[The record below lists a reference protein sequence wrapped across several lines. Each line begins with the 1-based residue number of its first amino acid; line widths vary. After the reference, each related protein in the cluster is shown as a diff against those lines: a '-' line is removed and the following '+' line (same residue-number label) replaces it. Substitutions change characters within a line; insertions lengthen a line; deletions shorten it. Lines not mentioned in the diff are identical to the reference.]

1 MLTLVLLLLEQSPPP
16 PQPAAPPGEL
26 FHEDFDAGLA
36 GWVETVTGATVN
48 PNECASPPCIRLN
61 RCMGGGQLFSV
72 RTVEC
77 SLERP
82 CIIELSYKGPVWVG
96 FASCISTL
104 AVEPDGSPG
113 GLATWAYQ
121 CPMSWAA
128 TQEGDHNWADA
139 ELQLTNAA
147 DWTTVSFAF
156 PTVSAVH
163 TGGPQ
168 PRNVTIGT
176 VHLVLEALAIN
187 ASAPWNL
194 GTNPDM
200 TDPACHDAWVETIVV
215 RQAPPP
221 PPSAP
226 WACAMP
232 LGTGVPGTGSCLQ
245 ACFELVPPDECPA
258 TIPPVGCDPSLEPTA
273 VCECYSGSLPL
284 GSMCEWEYHGMDVGS
299 GIAESLHPGCL
310 RRQL

>member
-1 MLTLVLLLLEQSPPP
+1 MLPLVLLVLEKEMTPSPPP
-16 PQPAAPPGEL
+16 SYPPAAPPGEL
-26 FHEDFDAGLA
+26 FHENFDAGLA
-36 GWVETVTGATVN
+36 GWVETVTGAAVNYN
-48 PNECASPPCIRLN
+48 PNKCASPPCVRLN
-61 RCMGGGQLFSV
+61 RCMGGGQLFSA

-104 AVEPDGSPG
+104 AAEPDGSPG

-147 DWTTVSFAF
+147 NWTTVSFAF

-168 PRNVTIGT
+168 PRNVTVGT
-176 VHLVLEALAIN
+176 VHMALEALAVN
-187 ASAPWNL
+187 ASAPWDL
-194 GTNPDM
+194 
-200 TDPACHDAWVETIVV
+200 AI
-215 RQAPPP
+215 Q
-221 PPSAP
+221 
-226 WACAMP
+226 
-232 LGTGVPGTGSCLQ
+232 
-245 ACFELVPPDECPA
+245 
-258 TIPPVGCDPSLEPTA
+258 
-273 VCECYSGSLPL
+273 
-284 GSMCEWEYHGMDVGS
+284 
-299 GIAESLHPGCL
+299 
-310 RRQL
+310 